1 MSAGAHGRSG
11 SGGRGPSRPDE
22 GTDQHARPRLE
33 VCGLGKRFGGLRAVH
48 DVSFT
53 ACDGE
58 RIGLLGP
65 NGAGK
70 TTLTNLIA
78 GDIKPTDGEVCLDGE
93 PVTGRPPHQLF
104 RRGLARTYQ
113 VANPFPA
120 LTVMDGVMI
129 GGLARTR
136 DVASARAAARS
147 ALELLNLGGRGETP
161 MRSLTIV
168 EMKTVELA
176 RIVASGASL
185 IFLDE
190 VLAGLRPNEVDDLLD
205 VLDALAHEQG
215 LTVVMIEH
223 LIGAVMRF
231 CERLIVMNEGAV
243 IADGPAED
251 VARDDAVIDAYLG
264 AKWRTTNA

>member
-1 MSAGAHGRSG
+1 VSAPVPGRTG
-11 SGGRGPSRPDE
+11 DQDTSRPEAAPD
-22 GTDQHARPRLE
+22 GPTRARLE
-33 VCGLGKRFGGLRAVH
+33 VSGLGKRFGGLQAVS

-53 ACDGE
+53 VHDGE

-70 TTLTNLIA
+70 TTLTNLVT
-78 GDIKPTDGEVCLDGE
+78 GDIKPSEGEVRLDGE
-93 PVTGRPPHQLF
+93 RVTGQPPHQLF

-120 LTVMDGVMI
+120 LTVMDAVMI
-129 GGLARTR
+129 GGLATTR
-136 DVASARAAARS
+136 DVGSARAAARQ
-147 ALELLNLGGRGETP
+147 ALELLGLGDRGDTP

-168 EMKTVELA
+168 EMKEVELA
-176 RIVASGASL
+176 RIVASGASV

-205 VLDALAHEQG
+205 VLDALAQDQG

-223 LIGAVMRF
+223 LVGAVLRF

-243 IADGPAED
+243 IADGPASQ

-264 AKWRTTNA
+264 AKWRTHA

>member
-1 MSAGAHGRSG
+1 MTPAVPGRITPGSQETLNRLGGADR
-11 SGGRGPSRPDE
+11 RV
-22 GTDQHARPRLE
+22 RLE
-33 VCGLGKRFGGLRAVH
+33 VRGLGKRFGGLQAVR

-53 ACDGE
+53 AGDGE

-70 TTLTNLIA
+70 TTLTNLVT
-78 GDIKPTDGEVCLDGE
+78 GDIRPSEGEVLLDGE
-93 PVTGRPPHQLF
+93 RVTGRPPHQLF

-120 LTVMDGVMI
+120 LTVLDAVMI
-129 GGLARTR
+129 GGLAGTR
-136 DVASARAAARS
+136 DVGAARDAARS
-147 ALELLNLGGRGETP
+147 ALQLLGLAGRTDTP

-168 EMKTVELA
+168 EMKEVELA
-176 RIVASGASL
+176 RIVAAGASVV
-185 IFLDE
+185 FLDE

-205 VLDALAHEQG
+205 VVDELAREQG

-223 LIGAVMRF
+223 LVGAVLRF

-243 IADGPAED
+243 IADGPAAE

-264 AKWRTTNA
+264 AKWRKNA